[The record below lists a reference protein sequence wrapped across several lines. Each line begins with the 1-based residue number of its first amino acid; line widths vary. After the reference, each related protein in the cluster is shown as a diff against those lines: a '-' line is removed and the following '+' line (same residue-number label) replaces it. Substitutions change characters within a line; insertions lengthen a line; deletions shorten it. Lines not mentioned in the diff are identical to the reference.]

1 MSSDAVTGLHRPALL
16 RSMLQILIDR
26 LLLGANCPRGVHK
39 ISQDASAARQNFSY
53 DEMDA
58 RTNAT
63 GVPGHSL
70 ARSE

>member
-39 ISQDASAARQNFSY
+39 ILQNASAARQNFSY
-53 DEMDA
+53 RDGRADQ
-58 RTNAT
+58 RNRSSWPQ
-63 GVPGHSL
+63 PG
-70 ARSE
+70 A